1 MSNSQSSD
9 AQENPCGPSKTE
21 KAQDKHGMLTELAGD
36 KHLPQWARTLLS
48 IILVPII
55 TVALLLFLYS
65 KFAGLE
71 DEFAM
76 IAEGYAYSLTDGP
89 VNKQSTEMGKMVE
102 IMQSQL
108 DAIEQIRTSSDD
120 LKDQLMA
127 TMNRIEGRMDGLE
140 KRIGGLED
148 WAKTHSNDPKADFY
162 R

>member
-1 MSNSQSSD
+1 
-9 AQENPCGPSKTE
+9 
-21 KAQDKHGMLTELAGD
+21 
-36 KHLPQWARTLLS
+36 
-48 IILVPII
+48 
-55 TVALLLFLYS
+55 
-65 KFAGLE
+65 
-71 DEFAM
+71 M
-76 IAEGYAYSLTDGP
+76 IAAAYAYSLTGGP